1 MLTDIAP
8 PLALAAPSRFI
19 HDAGEVKNQT
29 RHRVKVGERARA
41 VSNKHEAVRRHRE
54 PRHRDSGGSSG
65 FRPSPLTSTTT
76 RSDAPDPSRLKGD
89 RDSRRKSDSNYGND
103 VSHVFHLR
111 PSSAVPTS

>member
-29 RHRVKVGERARA
+29 RHRV
-41 VSNKHEAVRRHRE
+41 
-54 PRHRDSGGSSG
+54 G